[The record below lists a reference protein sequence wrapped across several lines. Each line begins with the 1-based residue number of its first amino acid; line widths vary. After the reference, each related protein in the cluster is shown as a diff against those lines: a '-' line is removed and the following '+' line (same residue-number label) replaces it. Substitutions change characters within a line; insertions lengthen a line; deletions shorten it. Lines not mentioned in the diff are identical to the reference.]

1 MARPDLVHSWVSD
14 SIGGYEP
21 DFVWHELAQI
31 WQTPGDGER
40 HLEELFAGDA
50 DARAARMVEWGIP
63 EPAAGEVRV
72 RVEGC
77 GVCGSSLPLWQGRE
91 WFSYPLEPGAPGHE
105 VWGRLEDGRR
115 VAALSYHG
123 FAEWDLAREDQ
134 IVELPPE
141 LDSLPFP
148 GEALACAVNVV
159 RRSGVEPGARVA
171 VVGMGFLGTA
181 VARLLGDVT
190 EVRRGAEGAGEFDVV
205 IEAAGTEQAWFDA
218 EELVRPGGTVVM
230 FGGLTRDARPP
241 VDAFRLHYEELT
253 IRGSFHHTPA
263 DVRAALAFLA
273 SGAHPWERLVTHRI
287 PLDGLPRLLADPPR
301 DLLKAAVYP

>member
-1 MARPDLVHSWVSD
+1 MK
-14 SIGGYEP
+14 
-21 DFVWHELAQI
+21 
-31 WQTPGDGER
+31 
-40 HLEELFAGDA
+40 AGVVTAPRRTAIVDT
-50 DARAARMVEWGIP
+50 RVP
-63 EPAAGEVRV
+63 EPGPAEVLI

-123 FAEWDLAREDQ
+123 FAEWDLAREDH

-141 LDSLPFP
+141 LNGLPFP

-159 RRSGVEPGARVA
+159 RRSAVEPGARVA

-190 EVRRGAEGAGEFDVV
+190 EVRRGVEVDGEFDVV
-205 IEAAGTEQAWFDA
+205 IEAAGTQEALDA
-218 EELVRPGGTVVM
+218 ASRLVAEGGRLVVAGFHQDGPRTVDMQSWNWRGIDVVNAHERDPHVVM
-230 FGGLTRDARPP
+230 DGMREA
-241 VDAFRLHYEELT
+241 VRL
-253 IRGSFHHTPA
+253 A
-263 DVRAALAFLA
+263 A
-273 SGAHPWERLVTHRI
+273 SGAFDVAPLVTQGFF
-287 PLDGLPRLLADPPR
+287 LDELHAAFEAASTRGPGF
-301 DLLKAAVYP
+301 LKGAVCP